1 MEKRPIN
8 PWTWQEGMG
17 GFSQAWKVDG
27 AQSIVF
33 VAGQGPL
40 SADGQVVGANNF
52 EAQARQTFEN
62 LRVVLEHAGASFD
75 AVVKVSA
82 FMTDI
87 TNLRD
92 YWRVRSEFMTGPAST
107 AFEVS
112 SLALPGMMIE
122 VEAIAVL

>member
-1 MEKRPIN
+1 MEKSPIN
-8 PWTWQEGMG
+8 PWTWQEEM

-40 SADGQVVGANNF
+40 SADGQVVGADDF

-62 LRVVLEHAGASFD
+62 LRVVLEQAGASFD

-92 YWRVRSEFMTGPAST
+92 YWRVRSEFIAAPAST